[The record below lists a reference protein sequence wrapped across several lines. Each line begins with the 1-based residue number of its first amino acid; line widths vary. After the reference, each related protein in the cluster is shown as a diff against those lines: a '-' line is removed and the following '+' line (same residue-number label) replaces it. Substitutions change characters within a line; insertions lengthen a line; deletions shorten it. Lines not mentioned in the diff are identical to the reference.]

1 MPIHTSK
8 RAHTNVTMH
17 TCAHRAGVAA
27 LVIGA
32 MTVVVGV
39 AVLGLCDLVAVGIP
53 GTAYSY
59 GPIELW
65 PVHL

>member
-1 MPIHTSK
+1 
-8 RAHTNVTMH
+8 MH